1 MTNII
6 SDFDQF
12 SNESN
17 LIDLDDVFSLNEN
30 GSAPKYS
37 KAEFK
42 NMFRGPLLESEG
54 SVDEALL
61 EKAHAYYEISML
73 YENKS
78 HWLETPGQFVY
89 LDADTHMILMKN
101 GEGFVIEKSTFAVAR
116 GRSNNINEW
125 GIGWSDIKA
134 GWNKVKSVAK
144 SAIKKTASVLKK
156 GYDALSYGAQ
166 KAWEFLK
173 TCGNVVVQFVKDMTW
188 LDWAALAMSVIS
200 AILGILGAVALGSA
214 AFSWLEPPLAVAAGV
229 FQALGGGIHLYEGW
243 VKIKNSKKILDKNQT
258 ITPLAKMAS
267 GVSQA
272 LPEVVIGGG
281 MVALGLYDVVKAGTS
296 IINPASGTESVA
308 VGTSTKSALSGAA
321 KTIAKPG
328 GAIHHFIEAA
338 GVATAKKFGVDLS
351 KKAGEEVA
359 KEALKKAGA
368 GAIGKI
374 LTGVVALASSSILSS
389 VLGWIWDFILKAGQG
404 IVKGFDFLINMP
416 AKITSFI
423 SSISKKANNTF
434 TKIIAKGLDKLVKP
448 MTSSAAKVIAKY
460 IQPTVDGVKKWFDLQ
475 IKSFAEAN
483 TLLKEYKHE
492 LHTGISHH
500 AVHKPS
506 GKGSHNPLA
515 PKHKIDPKNVTKKDV
530 KLIKKA
536 VNKSEGKV
544 EKKKEKVK
552 ESQIWEMNYLK
563 SFDNLEFI

>member
-17 LIDLDDVFSLNEN
+17 IIDLDDIFSLNEN
-30 GSAPKYS
+30 GSSVKYS
-37 KAEFK
+37 KEEFK
-42 NMFRGPLLESEG
+42 NIFRGPLLESEG
-54 SVDEALL
+54 SVDESLL

-89 LDADTHMILMKN
+89 LDADTHMILIKN

-125 GIGWSDIKA
+125 GIGWSDIKD
-134 GWNKVKSVAK
+134 GWNRVKAVAK
-144 SAIKKTASVLKK
+144 GAIKKTASVLKD
-156 GYDALSYGAQ
+156 GWDALSYGAQ

-200 AILGILGAVALGSA
+200 AILGIFGAIAAGSG
-214 AFSWLEPPLAVAAGV
+214 AFAWLEPPLGVAAGV

-243 VKIKNSKKILDKNQT
+243 VKVKNGQKILEKNKE
-258 ITPLAKMAS
+258 ITPLAKLAS
-267 GVSQA
+267 ATAQA
-272 LPEVVIGGG
+272 LPEGVVGLG
-281 MVALGLYDVVKAGTS
+281 MIALGIYDVTKAGTS

-308 VGTSTKSALSGAA
+308 VGTSTKVSLGKVV

-328 GAIHHFIEAA
+328 GAIHHFIEHA
-338 GVATAKKFGVDLS
+338 GVATAKKFGIDLA

-359 KEALKKAGA
+359 KQKLKQAGA
-368 GAIGKI
+368 AAIGKI
-374 LTGVVALASSSILSS
+374 LTGVVALTSTSIISS
-389 VLGWIWDFILKAGQG
+389 VLGWIWEFILKAGQS
-404 IVKGFDFLINMP
+404 IVKGFDFLINIP
-416 AKITSFI
+416 GKITSFI
-423 SSISKKANNTF
+423 DTMVKKANNTF
-434 TKIIAKGLDKLVKP
+434 TKIIAKGLNKLVKP

-460 IQPTVDGVKKWFDLQ
+460 IQPTVDSVKKWFDLQ
-475 IKSFAEAN
+475 IKSFNEAN

-492 LHTGISHH
+492 LHTGVSHH
-500 AVHKPS
+500 AVPKPG
-506 GKGSHNPLA
+506 GKNSHNPNA
-515 PKHKIDPKNVTKKDV
+515 PKHKIDVKKVTKKDV

-536 VNKSEGKV
+536 VNKTEGKV

-552 ESQIWEMNYLK
+552 ESQIWEMNYLR
-563 SFDNLEFI
+563 SFDDLEFI

>member
-73 YENKS
+73 YETKS
-78 HWLETPGQFVY
+78 HWLETAGQFVY

-116 GRSNNINEW
+116 GRGNNLNEW

-144 SAIKKTASVLKK
+144 AAVKKTASVLK
-156 GYDALSYGAQ
+156 GGWDALSYGAQ

-188 LDWAALAMSVIS
+188 VDWAALAMSVIS
-200 AILGILGAVALGSA
+200 AILGILGAVAAGSGVFA
-214 AFSWLEPPLAVAAGV
+214 WLEPPLGVAAGV
-229 FQALGGGIHLYEGW
+229 FQALGGGIHLYEGS
-243 VKIKNSKKILDKNQT
+243 VKLANTKKILEKNQT
-258 ITPLAKMAS
+258 ITPLAKLAS
-267 GVSQA
+267 GAAQV

-281 MVALGLYDVVKAGTS
+281 MVALGIYDIVKAGTS
-296 IINPASGTESVA
+296 IINPASGIESVA
-308 VGTSTKSALSGAA
+308 VGTSTKSALTGAA

-328 GAIHHFIEAA
+328 GAIHHFIEKA
-338 GVATAKKFGVDLS
+338 GVATAKKFGVDLTE
-351 KKAGEEVA
+351 KVGEEAA
-359 KEALKKAGA
+359 KAALKKAGA

-374 LTGVVALASSSILSS
+374 LTGVVALASSSIFSS
-389 VLGWIWDFILKAGQG
+389 VLGWIWDFILKAGQA
-404 IVKGFDFLINMP
+404 ITKGFDFLINIP

-423 SSISKKANNTF
+423 DSISKKANNTF
-434 TKIIAKGLDKLVKP
+434 TKIIAQGLNKLVKP

-460 IQPTVDGVKKWFDLQ
+460 VQPMVDGVKKWFDIQ

-500 AVHKPS
+500 AVHKPG
-506 GKGSHNPLA
+506 GKDSHNPNA
-515 PKHKIDPKNVTKKDV
+515 PKHKIEVKNVTKKSL

-536 VNKSEGKV
+536 VAKTKGKV

-552 ESQIWEMNYLK
+552 ESQIWEMRNLK
-563 SFDNLEFI
+563 SFDDLEFI

>member
-6 SDFDQF
+6 SNFDQF

-30 GSAPKYS
+30 GSATKYS
-37 KAEFK
+37 KEEFK

-54 SVDEALL
+54 SVDESLL

-73 YENKS
+73 YETKS
-78 HWLETPGQFVY
+78 HWLETAGQFVY

-116 GRSNNINEW
+116 GRGNNLNEW

-144 SAIKKTASVLKK
+144 AAVKKTASVLK
-156 GYDALSYGAQ
+156 GGWDALSYGAQ

-188 LDWAALAMSVIS
+188 VDWAALAMSVIS
-200 AILGILGAVALGSA
+200 AILGILGAVAAGSGVFA
-214 AFSWLEPPLAVAAGV
+214 WLEPPLGVAAGV
-229 FQALGGGIHLYEGW
+229 FQALGGGIHLYEGS
-243 VKIKNSKKILDKNQT
+243 VKLGNTKKILEKNQT
-258 ITPLAKMAS
+258 ITPLAKLAS
-267 GVSQA
+267 GAAQV

-281 MVALGLYDVVKAGTS
+281 MVALGIYDIVKAGTS
-296 IINPASGTESVA
+296 IINPASGIESVA
-308 VGTSTKSALSGAA
+308 VGTSTKSALTGAA

-328 GAIHHFIEAA
+328 GAIHHFIEKA
-338 GVATAKKFGVDLS
+338 GVATAKKFGVDLTE
-351 KKAGEEVA
+351 KVGEEAA
-359 KEALKKAGA
+359 KAALKKAGA

-374 LTGVVALASSSILSS
+374 LTGVVALASSSIFSS
-389 VLGWIWDFILKAGQG
+389 VLGWIWDFILKAGQA
-404 IVKGFDFLINMP
+404 ITKGFDFLINIP

-423 SSISKKANNTF
+423 DSISKKANNTF
-434 TKIIAKGLDKLVKP
+434 TKIIAQGLNKLVKP

-460 IQPTVDGVKKWFDLQ
+460 VQPMVDGVKKWFDLQ
-475 IKSFAEAN
+475 IKSFEEAN
-483 TLLKEYKHE
+483 TILKDYKHE

-500 AVHKPS
+500 AVHKPG
-506 GKGSHNPLA
+506 GKDSHNPNA
-515 PKHKIDPKNVTKKDV
+515 PKHKIEVKNVTKKSL

-536 VNKSEGKV
+536 VAKTKGKV
-544 EKKKEKVK
+544 EKEKVK
-552 ESQIWEMNYLK
+552 ESQIWEMRNLK
-563 SFDNLEFI
+563 SFDDLEFI

>member
-6 SDFDQF
+6 SNF
-12 SNESN
+12 NEFANEPN

-30 GSAPKYS
+30 GSAAKYS
-37 KAEFK
+37 KEEFK

-54 SVDEALL
+54 SVDESLL

-73 YENKS
+73 YETKS
-78 HWLETPGQFVY
+78 HWLEASGQFVY

-116 GRSNNINEW
+116 GRGNNLNEW

-134 GWNKVKSVAK
+134 GWDKVKSVAK
-144 SAIKKTASVLKK
+144 SVVKKTASVIK
-156 GYDALSYGAQ
+156 GGWDALSYGAQ

-173 TCGNVVVQFVKDMTW
+173 TCGNVIVQFVKDMTW

-200 AILGILGAVALGSA
+200 AILGILSAVALGSA
-214 AFSWLEPPLAVAAGV
+214 AFSILEPPLAAASGI
-229 FQALGGGIHLYEGW
+229 FQGIGGGIHLYEGS
-243 VKIKNSKKILDKNQT
+243 VKLANTNRILAKNKT
-258 ITPLAKMAS
+258 ITPLAKLTS
-267 GVSQA
+267 GIAQV

-281 MVALGLYDVVKAGTS
+281 MIALGIYDITKAGTTV
-296 IINPASGTESVA
+296 INPTSGVESVA
-308 VGTSTKSALSGAA
+308 VGTSTKVSLGNVV

-328 GAIHHFIEAA
+328 GAIHHFIEKA

-351 KKAGEEVA
+351 KKAGEKAAETV
-359 KEALKKAGA
+359 LKKAGA

-374 LTGVVALASSSILSS
+374 LTALVALVSSSVLSS
-389 VLGWIWDFILKAGQG
+389 VLGWIWEFILKAGQT
-404 IVKGFDFLINMP
+404 ITKGFDFLINIP
-416 AKITSFI
+416 AKINSFI
-423 SSISKKANNTF
+423 DTISKKANSTF
-434 TKIIAKGLDKLVKP
+434 TKMIAQGLNKLVKP

-460 IQPTVDGVKKWFDLQ
+460 IQPLVDGAKKWFDMQ
-475 IKSFAEAN
+475 IKSFHEAN

-506 GKGSHNPLA
+506 GKDSYNPLA
-515 PKHKIDPKNVTKKDV
+515 PKHKIDTKDVTKKDA

-536 VNKSEGKV
+536 VNKTEGKV
-544 EKKKEKVK
+544 ETKKEKVK
-552 ESQIWEMNYLK
+552 ESRVWEMSYLK
-563 SFDNLEFI
+563 SFDDLEFI